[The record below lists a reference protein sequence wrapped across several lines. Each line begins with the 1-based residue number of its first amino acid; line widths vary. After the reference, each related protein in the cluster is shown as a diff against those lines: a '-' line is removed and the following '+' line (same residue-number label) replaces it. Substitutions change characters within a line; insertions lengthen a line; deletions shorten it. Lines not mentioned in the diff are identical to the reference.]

1 MGTIY
6 LVRHGQASLGA
17 DDYDALS
24 DTGMRQARLLGG
36 WFARSGRRFDL
47 VAGGRLRRHR
57 ETAELCLSGLAP
69 ANGPVRRLE
78 PDRGLDESDHQE
90 ILARL
95 RPDLATPQALRAW
108 LEKSD
113 DTPHRTF
120 QRIFAVACQ
129 RWVGGEH
136 EHEYSDSWTAL
147 RGRAVASIESV
158 AQQCGSGQSA
168 LVFTSAGPIA
178 AVCQHLLAIP
188 DARLLDLLFSIYNSS
203 VTKLLCQSG
212 QPVRLGLSYFNAIAH
227 LEPMDHAQS
236 ITYR

>member
-1 MGTIY
+1 MPMGTIY

-24 DTGMRQARLLGG
+24 DTGMRQARLLGR
-36 WFARSGRRFDL
+36 WFARSGRGFDL
-47 VAGGRLRRHR
+47 AAGGWLRRHR
-57 ETAELCLSGLAP
+57 ETAELCLSGLP
-69 ANGPVRRLE
+69 PPNGSVRQLE
-78 PDRGLDESDHQE
+78 PGSGLDDSDHQE

-129 RWVGGEH
+129 RWVGGGFD
-136 EHEYSDSWTAL
+136 HEYSDSWTAF
-147 RGRAVASIESV
+147 RSRAVASIESV
-158 AQQCGSGQSA
+158 ARQCGSGQN
-168 LVFTSAGPIA
+168 A
-178 AVCQHLLAIP
+178 AVCQHLLGIP

-227 LEPMDHAQS
+227 LEPMEHAKS